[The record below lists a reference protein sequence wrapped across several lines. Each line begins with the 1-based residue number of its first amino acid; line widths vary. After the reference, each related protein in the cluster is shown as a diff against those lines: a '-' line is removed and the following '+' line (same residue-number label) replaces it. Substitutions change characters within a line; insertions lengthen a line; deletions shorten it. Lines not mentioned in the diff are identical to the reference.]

1 MIQYKNSHETE
12 TTGGIKRVGGKSSA
26 VAKTKALTISSCFNT
41 NLLCQEHL
49 YHNTDWK
56 HSRVMEIV
64 KVNL

>member
-12 TTGGIKRVGGKSSA
+12 ATRGIKKEGKSSA

-56 HSRVMEIV
+56 HSKVMEIV